1 MNSLNRVRPIIVMMK
16 APRSDTIRSQMK
28 KNEFIDER
36 SAEMGESAEKQFDRA
51 TKAQGKSVRKAN
63 RYEERVLHIDRW
75 IGDKTWRPAYNQT
88 MKNKPEI
95 SVEIKAMKRI
105 SRASAKPQSEWLWVE
120 FKNVSGGEG
129 WLYGGAT
136 LLATEV
142 ESGFYL
148 LYLKSLRS
156 WAEFKV
162 DRDDVVSNPNQAKYK
177 SYSRRNRDD
186 EMSLINLREFI
197 DWYEGASGKK
207 ALFFPKPDM
216 E

>member
-1 MNSLNRVRPIIVMMK
+1 MNSLNRVRPIIIMMK
-16 APRSDTIRSQMK
+16 TTRSDSIRSQMK
-28 KNEFIDER
+28 DNVFIDER
-36 SAEMGESAEKQFDRA
+36 SAQMGESAEKQFDRA
-51 TKAQGKSVRKAN
+51 AKAQGKSVRKAS

-75 IGDKTWRPAYNQT
+75 LGDKRWRPAYNQS
-88 MKNKPEI
+88 MKDKPEI

-148 LYLKSLRS
+148 LYLTSLKS

-162 DRDDVVSNPNQAKYK
+162 DRDDKVSNPNQAKYK

-186 EMSLINLREFI
+186 EMSLINLQEFI
-197 DWYEGASGKK
+197 EWYEEASGKK
-207 ALFFPKPDM
+207 ALFFPKC
-216 E
+216 ELK